1 MKAMHCTAYG
11 SPEVLKL
18 KEVEK
23 PAPSESE
30 LLIKVAV
37 TSVTPG
43 DCEMRT
49 CTIHPTMYLFFR
61 LFIGIT
67 KPRKPVLGM
76 YFSGTVEAVG
86 NDIKSYE
93 VGDEVFGTTGLTMGT
108 NAEYVC
114 VPASRS
120 FIKKPKSLSHC
131 QAAATPIGA
140 WNALHFIRL
149 AKLKPG
155 EKILV
160 FGAGGAIGTFAI
172 QLAKLAGAT
181 VTAVDSKDKLSML
194 TQTGA
199 DFVIDYE
206 EQDFTKSDLKYDVI
220 FDVVG
225 KSSFR
230 KSLACLNLRGRYL
243 LANVGF
249 TPMIRGAWISKTTD
263 KAVISSMAPE
273 GESELIEI
281 TELLEA
287 GKIYPVIDR
296 TFTLEEI
303 PEAHRYID
311 SGKRKG
317 NTVVVMQID

>member
-1 MKAMHCTAYG
+1 MKAIHCSAYG
-11 SPEVLKL
+11 SSEVLQL
-18 KEVEK
+18 REVVK
-23 PAPSESE
+23 PTPNESE
-30 LLIKVAV
+30 LLIKVAA

-49 CTIHPTMYLFFR
+49 CTIHPTMYVFFR

-67 KPRKPVLGM
+67 KPRNPVLGM

-86 NDIKSYE
+86 DGVKTYT
-93 VGDEVFGTTGLTMGT
+93 VGDEVFGTTGFTMGT

-114 VPASRS
+114 VPVDRS

-131 QAAATPIGA
+131 DAAATPIGA

-155 EKILV
+155 EKVLV

-181 VTAVDSKDKLSML
+181 VTAIDSKDKLSML

-230 KSLACLNLRGRYL
+230 KSLACLNAKGRYL

-249 TPMIRGAWISKTTD
+249 TPMIRGAWTSKTTD
-263 KAVISSMAPE
+263 KTVISSMARE
-273 GESELIEI
+273 TESELIEI
-281 TELLEA
+281 TELLET

-303 PEAHRYID
+303 PDAHRYID

-317 NTVVVMQID
+317 NTVVVMQDD

>member
-11 SPEVLKL
+11 STEVLKL

-23 PAPSESE
+23 PDPSESE
-30 LLIKVAV
+30 LLIKVAA
-37 TSVTPG
+37 TSVTSG

-49 CTIHPTMYLFFR
+49 CKMHPTMYVFFR
-61 LFIGIT
+61 LFIGVT
-67 KPRKPVLGM
+67 RPRKPILGM
-76 YFSGTVEAVG
+76 YFSGTIEGVG
-86 NDIKSYE
+86 DDVKDYA
-93 VGDEVFGTTGLTMGT
+93 VGDEVFGTTGFTMGT

-114 VPASRS
+114 VPVDRS

-131 QAAATPIGA
+131 NAAATPIGA

-149 AKLKPG
+149 AKLKA
-155 EKILV
+155 EETILV

-181 VTAVDSKDKLSML
+181 VTAIDSGEKLSML
-194 TQTGA
+194 SQTGA

-206 EQDFTKSDLKYDVI
+206 KQDFTKSDLKYDVI

-225 KSSFR
+225 KSSYK
-230 KSLACLNLRGRYL
+230 KSLGCLNSKGRYV

-249 TPMIRGAWISKTTD
+249 TPMIRGAWTSKMTD
-263 KAVISSMAPE
+263 KSVISTMARE
-273 GESELIEI
+273 QESELIEI

-317 NTVVVMQID
+317 NTVIVMEAD

>member
-30 LLIKVAV
+30 LLIKIAA
-37 TSVTPG
+37 TSVTSG

-49 CTIHPTMYLFFR
+49 CTMHPTMYLFFR

-67 KPRKPVLGM
+67 KPRKPVMGM

-86 NDIKSYE
+86 DAVKTYA
-93 VGDEVFGTTGLTMGT
+93 VGDEVFGTTGFTMGT

-114 VPASRS
+114 VPVDRS

-131 QAAATPIGA
+131 EAAATPIGA

-160 FGAGGAIGTFAI
+160 IGAGGAIGTFAI
-172 QLAKLAGAT
+172 QLAKLAGAI
-181 VTAVDSKDKLSML
+181 VTAIDSKDKLSML

-230 KSLACLNLRGRYL
+230 RTLGCLNSKGRYL

-249 TPMIRGAWISKTTD
+249 TPMIRGAWTSKTTD
-263 KAVISSMAPE
+263 KTVISTIAPE

-303 PEAHRYID
+303 PKAHRYID

-317 NTVVVMQID
+317 NTVVVMQTD